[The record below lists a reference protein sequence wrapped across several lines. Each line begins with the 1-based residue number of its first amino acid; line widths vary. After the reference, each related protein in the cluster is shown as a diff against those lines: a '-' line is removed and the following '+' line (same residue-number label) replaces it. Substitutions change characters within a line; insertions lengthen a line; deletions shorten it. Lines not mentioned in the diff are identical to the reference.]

1 MNHTFSPTKSPS
13 DCTGACNQGRACTC
27 KPGAEMACHAPE
39 DEPPTRGE
47 QAAVAL
53 MMVASAALVIALGS
67 AMLGWLW
74 RKAWPLLAGLF

>member
-1 MNHTFSPTKSPS
+1 MTCPHPET
-13 DCTGACNQGRACTC
+13 CNQGRACTC

-47 QAAVAL
+47 QAVVAL
-53 MMVASAALVIALGS
+53 LLVASAALVIVLVP

-74 RKAWPLLAGLF
+74 RKVWPLLAGLF

>member
-1 MNHTFSPTKSPS
+1 MT
-13 DCTGACNQGRACTC
+13 
-27 KPGAEMACHAPE
+27 CHAPE

-47 QAAVAL
+47 QAIVAIL
-53 MMVASAALVIALGS
+53 LAASAVMAC

>member
-1 MNHTFSPTKSPS
+1 MNRTFSPTKSPS
-13 DCTGACNQGRACTC
+13 DCTGTCDKGRACTC
-27 KPGAEMACHAPE
+27 RPGAEMTCHAPE

-47 QAAVAL
+47 QAIVAIL
-53 MMVASAALVIALGS
+53 LAASAVMAC

>member
-1 MNHTFSPTKSPS
+1 MNRTFSPTKSPS

-27 KPGAEMACHAPE
+27 RPGAEMACHAPE

-47 QAAVAL
+47 QAIVAIL
-53 MMVASAALVIALGS
+53 LAASAVMAC

>member
-1 MNHTFSPTKSPS
+1 MTCPHPET
-13 DCTGACNQGRACTC
+13 CNQGRACTC

-39 DEPPTRGE
+39 DGPPTRGE
-47 QAAVAL
+47 QAIVAIL
-53 MMVASAALVIALGS
+53 LAASAVMAC